1 MKHTNSIKAA
11 LILTLL
17 ITQACGAGN
26 EPPNEPQQQTVQQAT
41 HTADTTEAAD
51 TTADTDTTPE
61 ITTVDFSGEPVGG
74 EPVSF
79 VPAVGYWTTGM
90 VEDNPA
96 LFLDGSRWEQGQ
108 TSANIAE
115 QAREIYGDRYSE
127 FLDNVQAYAY
137 YPFAIAR
144 DTDNFTGGEISLRF
158 KNTGG
163 RIDQNAGI
171 LFDLKPNGDYYTL
184 RASSLENNLVLWR
197 VVRGNRSSIEWIRN
211 TPTPTNQWHDLRL
224 VVNGRDIQG
233 YLDGQLLLEYTIEE
247 PVDGKVGVWSKA
259 DSEVYFDDFTVTPEH

>member
-1 MKHTNSIKAA
+1 MNLTTTIA
-11 LILTLL
+11 LLTIILLT
-17 ITQACGAGN
+17 ACGAGN
-26 EPPNEPQQQTVQQAT
+26 EPQQIVQSSPETNIEPATEPPVETGTVIPET
-41 HTADTTEAAD
+41 DSGVYTAD
-51 TTADTDTTPE
+51 
-61 ITTVDFSGEPVGG
+61 FSMEQIGA

-79 VPAVGYWTTGM
+79 VPAVGYWTVGIDG
-90 VEDNPA
+90 DNTV

-137 YPFAIAR
+137 FPFAIAK
-144 DTDNFTGGEISLRF
+144 DVENFTNGEITLRF
-158 KNTGG
+158 KNLAG

-184 RASSLENNLVLWR
+184 RGSSLENNLVLWR
-197 VVRGNRSSIEWIRN
+197 VLRGNRTSVEWIRN
-211 TPTPTNQWHDLRL
+211 TPTPTNQWHDLKL
-224 VVNGRDIQG
+224 TVNGRNIQG
-233 YLDGQLLLEYTIEE
+233 YLDGQLLLEYTLDE

-259 DSEVYFDDFTVTPEH
+259 DSEVYFDDFTVIHAE

>member
-1 MKHTNSIKAA
+1 MKQTNSIKTAM
-11 LILTLL
+11 ILTLL
-17 ITQACGAGN
+17 IALACGAGN
-26 EPPNEPQQQTVQQAT
+26 EPQQQTAQQTRPPA
-41 HTADTTEAAD
+41 HTESVIVEVE
-51 TTADTDTTPE
+51 TDTTSQ
-61 ITTVDFSGEPVGG
+61 ITAIDFSGEPIGG
-74 EPVSF
+74 EPTSF
-79 VPAVGYWTTGM
+79 VPAVGYWTMDIDG
-90 VEDNPA
+90 DNPV

-137 YPFAIAR
+137 FPFAIAR
-144 DTDNFTGGEISLRF
+144 NIENFTNGEITLRF
-158 KNTGG
+158 KNLAG

-184 RASSLENNLVLWR
+184 RGSSLENNLVLWR
-197 VVRGNRSSIEWIRN
+197 VVRGNRSSVEWIRN

-233 YLDGQLLLEYTIEE
+233 YLDGQLYLEYTIEE

-259 DSEVYFDDFTVTPEH
+259 DSEVYFDDFIVTPE